1 MDWIERLFGISPDGG
16 DGTSEAAIV
25 FALIVIVGAVIAV
38 RVPAVREFIRSRFHL
53 KSR

>member
-1 MDWIERLFGISPDGG
+1 MDWIERLFGFSPDGG

-25 FALIVIVGAVIAV
+25 LALTIIVGAVVAT
-38 RVPAVREFIRSRFHL
+38 RVPAIRALIREKFA